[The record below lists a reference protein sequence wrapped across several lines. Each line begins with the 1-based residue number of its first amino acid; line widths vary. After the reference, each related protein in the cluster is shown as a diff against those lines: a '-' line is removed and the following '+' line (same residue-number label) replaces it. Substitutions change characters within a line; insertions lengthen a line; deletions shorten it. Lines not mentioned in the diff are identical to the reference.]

1 MTIKVDPIKLIY
13 KYKNNNKRKQYNLY
27 IFIGSQ
33 IDENIMDILKQIT
46 YLTFIETL
54 EKISDKNK
62 SDLEI
67 TFGEFWYKKL
77 FVIAHLDNEISKI
90 LKIDN
95 LKNKMLK
102 KFGKEWFL
110 KHLNQYNLNKIN
122 ISVSYA

>member
-62 SDLEI
+62 SD
-67 TFGEFWYKKL
+67 
-77 FVIAHLDNEISKI
+77 
-90 LKIDN
+90 
-95 LKNKMLK
+95 
-102 KFGKEWFL
+102 
-110 KHLNQYNLNKIN
+110 
-122 ISVSYA
+122 